1 MGNPSD
7 LYTSL
12 RDKTCGTMD
21 EGTIERQ
28 FFRAVDIVQS
38 LPKNG
43 PIQSSYDD
51 KLAIYSLFKQAT
63 EGDRP
68 GGRPGL
74 FDVLGRAK
82 WDAWNKQRGS
92 SKQDAMVGV
101 EQRRRDGRQID
112 RFVTIPAAG
121 CLRRRLDQALVQ
133 IPKRIR
139 NSTVH

>member
-1 MGNPSD
+1 
-7 LYTSL
+7 
-12 RDKTCGTMD
+12 MD

-68 GGRPGL
+68 GSRPGL

-92 SKQDAMVGV
+92 SKQNAMVGV

-112 RFVTIPAAG
+112 LVCYNT
-121 CLRRRLDQALVQ
+121 RRRL
-133 IPKRIR
+133 PT
-139 NSTVH
+139 STS